1 MNIKLIITTLALVS
15 TALPSYAN
23 TVQATISS
31 IQPIYHNTTTQTPS
45 NICQNVEVPIYGTVY
60 SGGASGGDV
69 LAGMIIGGLL
79 GKGVTGKD
87 NGAAAGAVLGGIIS
101 ADKKRSKQVI
111 TGYRVESQCH
121 TTYVNSTQRQLK
133 HYKIWFTWNGINGSA
148 ATYNVYQIGDSIP
161 VEVSLRAK

>member
-1 MNIKLIITTLALVS
+1 MKLFTAAVMLIATT
-15 TALPSYAN
+15 LPSYAD
-23 TVQATISS
+23 TVRATISS
-31 IQPIYHNTTTQTPS
+31 IQPIYHNTTTRTPS
-45 NICQNVEVPIYGTVY
+45 NICQNVEVPIYGTVQ

-69 LAGMIIGGLL
+69 LTGMIIGGLL

-87 NGAAAGAVLGGIIS
+87 NGAAAGAVIGGIIS
-101 ADKKRSKQVI
+101 ADNKRSKQVI

-148 ATYNVYQIGDSIP
+148 ATYNVYQIGDRIP

>member
-1 MNIKLIITTLALVS
+1 MKLFTAAVMLIATT
-15 TALPSYAN
+15 LPSYAD
-23 TVQATISS
+23 TVRATISS
-31 IQPIYHNTTTQTPS
+31 IQPIYHNTTTRTPS
-45 NICQNVEVPIYGTVY
+45 NICQNVEVPIYGTVQ

-69 LAGMIIGGLL
+69 LTGMIIGGLL
-79 GKGVTGKD
+79 GKGVSGNDK
-87 NGAAAGAVLGGIIS
+87 GAAAGAVLGGIIS
-101 ADKKRSKQVI
+101 ADNKRSKQVI

>member
-1 MNIKLIITTLALVS
+1 MKLFTAAVMLIATT
-15 TALPSYAN
+15 LPSYAD
-23 TVQATISS
+23 TVRATISS
-31 IQPIYHNTTTQTPS
+31 IQPIYHNTTTRTPS
-45 NICQNVEVPIYGTVY
+45 NICQNVEVPIYGTVQ

-69 LAGMIIGGLL
+69 LTGMIIGGLL
-79 GKGVTGKD
+79 GKGVSGNDK
-87 NGAAAGAVLGGIIS
+87 GAAAGAVLGGIIS
-101 ADKKRSKQVI
+101 ADNKRSKQVI

-148 ATYNVYQIGDSIP
+148 ATYNVYQIGDRIP

>member
-1 MNIKLIITTLALVS
+1 MKLFTTVVMLIA
-15 TALPSYAN
+15 TTLPSYAD
-23 TVQATISS
+23 TVRATVTS
-31 IQPIYHNTTTQTPS
+31 IQPIYHNTTTRTPS
-45 NICQNVEVPIYGTVY
+45 NICQNVEVPVYGTVQ

-69 LAGMIIGGLL
+69 LTGMIIGGLL

-87 NGAAAGAVLGGIIS
+87 NGAAAGAVIGGIIS
-101 ADKKRSKQVI
+101 ADNKRSKQVI

-148 ATYNVYQIGDSIP
+148 ATYNVYQIGDRIP

>member
-1 MNIKLIITTLALVS
+1 MKLFTTVVMLIA
-15 TALPSYAN
+15 TTLPSYAD
-23 TVQATISS
+23 TVRATVTS
-31 IQPIYHNTTTQTPS
+31 IQPIYHNTTTRTPS
-45 NICQNVEVPIYGTVY
+45 NICQSVEVPVYGTVQ

-69 LAGMIIGGLL
+69 LTGMILGGLL
-79 GKGVTGKD
+79 GKGVSGNDK
-87 NGAAAGAVLGGIIS
+87 GAAAGAVLGGIIS
-101 ADKKRSKQVI
+101 ADNKRSKQVI

-148 ATYNVYQIGDSIP
+148 ATYNVYQIGDRIP

>member
-1 MNIKLIITTLALVS
+1 MKLFTAAVMLIATT
-15 TALPSYAN
+15 LPSYAD
-23 TVQATISS
+23 TVRATISS
-31 IQPIYHNTTTQTPS
+31 IQPIYHNITTQTPS
-45 NICQNVEVPIYGTVY
+45 NICQNVEVPIYGTVQ

-69 LAGMIIGGLL
+69 LTGMIIGGLL
-79 GKGVTGKD
+79 GKGVSGNDK
-87 NGAAAGAVLGGIIS
+87 GAAAGAVLGGIIS
-101 ADKKRSKQVI
+101 ADNKRSKQVI

-148 ATYNVYQIGDSIP
+148 ATYNVYQIGDRIP

>member
-1 MNIKLIITTLALVS
+1 MKLFTTVVMLIA
-15 TALPSYAN
+15 TTLPSYAD
-23 TVQATISS
+23 TVRATVTS
-31 IQPIYHNTTTQTPS
+31 IQPIYHNTTTRTPS
-45 NICQNVEVPIYGTVY
+45 NICQNVEVPIYGTVQ

-69 LAGMIIGGLL
+69 LTGMIIGGLL

-87 NGAAAGAVLGGIIS
+87 NGAAAGAVIGGIIS
-101 ADKKRSKQVI
+101 ADNKRSKQVI

-148 ATYNVYQIGDSIP
+148 ATYNVYQIGDRIP

>member
-1 MNIKLIITTLALVS
+1 MKLFTAAVMLIATT
-15 TALPSYAN
+15 LPSYAD
-23 TVQATISS
+23 TVRATISS
-31 IQPIYHNTTTQTPS
+31 IQPIYHNITTQTPS
-45 NICQNVEVPIYGTVY
+45 NICQNVEVPIYGTVQ

-69 LAGMIIGGLL
+69 LTGMILGGLL
-79 GKGVTGKD
+79 GKGVSGNDK
-87 NGAAAGAVLGGIIS
+87 GAAAGAVLGGIIS
-101 ADKKRSKQVI
+101 ADNKRSKQVI

-148 ATYNVYQIGDSIP
+148 ATYNVYQIGDRIP

>member
-1 MNIKLIITTLALVS
+1 MKLFTAAVMLIATT
-15 TALPSYAN
+15 LPSYAD
-23 TVQATISS
+23 TVRATISS
-31 IQPIYHNTTTQTPS
+31 IQPIYHNTTTRTPS
-45 NICQNVEVPIYGTVY
+45 NICQNVEVPIYGTVQ

-69 LAGMIIGGLL
+69 LTGMILGGLL
-79 GKGVTGKD
+79 GKGVSGNDK
-87 NGAAAGAVLGGIIS
+87 GAAAGAVLGGIIS
-101 ADKKRSKQVI
+101 ADNKRSKQVI

-148 ATYNVYQIGDSIP
+148 ATYNVYQIGDRIP

>member
-1 MNIKLIITTLALVS
+1 MKLFTAAVMLIATT
-15 TALPSYAN
+15 LPSYAD
-23 TVQATISS
+23 TVRATISS
-31 IQPIYHNTTTQTPS
+31 IQPIYHNTTTRTPS
-45 NICQNVEVPIYGTVY
+45 NICQNVEVPIYGTVQ

-69 LAGMIIGGLL
+69 LTGMIIGGLL

-87 NGAAAGAVLGGIIS
+87 NGAAAGAVIGGIIS
-101 ADKKRSKQVI
+101 ADNKRSKQVI

-121 TTYVNSTQRQLK
+121 TTYANSTQRQLK

-148 ATYNVYQIGDSIP
+148 ATYNVYQIGDRIP

>member
-1 MNIKLIITTLALVS
+1 MKLFTAAVMLIATT
-15 TALPSYAN
+15 LPSYAD
-23 TVQATISS
+23 TVRATISS
-31 IQPIYHNTTTQTPS
+31 IQPIYHNITTRTPS
-45 NICQNVEVPIYGTVY
+45 NICQNVEVPIYGTVQ

-69 LAGMIIGGLL
+69 LTGMIIGGLL

-87 NGAAAGAVLGGIIS
+87 NGAAAGAVIGGIIS
-101 ADKKRSKQVI
+101 ADNKRSKQVI

-148 ATYNVYQIGDSIP
+148 ATYNVYQIGDRIP

>member
-1 MNIKLIITTLALVS
+1 MKLFTTVVMLIA
-15 TALPSYAN
+15 TTLPSYAD
-23 TVQATISS
+23 TVRATVTS
-31 IQPIYHNTTTQTPS
+31 IQPIYHNTTTRTPS
-45 NICQNVEVPIYGTVY
+45 NICQNVEVPIYGTVQ

-69 LAGMIIGGLL
+69 LTGMILGGLL
-79 GKGVTGKD
+79 GKGVSGNDK
-87 NGAAAGAVLGGIIS
+87 GAAAGAVLGGIIS
-101 ADKKRSKQVI
+101 ADNKRSKQVI

-148 ATYNVYQIGDSIP
+148 ATYNVYQIGDRIP